1 MTRKFLS
8 LALANVWTGVE
19 GYGGHSYDRAKFAG
33 NEAIQLDSEGVDLD
47 GDNIVDG
54 FY

>member
-19 GYGGHSYDRAKFAG
+19 GYGGHSYDSVNLQETTQHNYHLK
-33 NEAIQLDSEGVDLD
+33 EWI
-47 GDNIVDG
+47 
-54 FY
+54 